1 MFHIIVPCVW
11 SDWNTGVC
19 SKTCGGGE
27 MTKTRTRTVTEKY
40 GGTCNGRPT
49 FSEAC
54 NTNKCPGTIFS
65 NCSRYY
71 EICSSIE
78 MDF

>member
-1 MFHIIVPCVW
+1 
-11 SDWNTGVC
+11 
-19 SKTCGGGE
+19 